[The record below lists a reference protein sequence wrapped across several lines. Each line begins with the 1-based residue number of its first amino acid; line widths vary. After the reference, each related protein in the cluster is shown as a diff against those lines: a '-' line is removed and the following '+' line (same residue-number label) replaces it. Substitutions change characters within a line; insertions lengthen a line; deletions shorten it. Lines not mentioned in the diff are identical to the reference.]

1 MASGDLTSRR
11 VKRALFFIPALAHL
25 GAVSWPAGSGR
36 PGPTRAVGDT
46 CLDPLNVIC
55 VPTSPTSSPS
65 PTPHASPTPSHSP
78 SPHPTA
84 THSQPPSTS
93 PTTPSAP
100 STDNSGG
107 AIGAASGPPAPP
119 TVQPTS
125 IAMTSE
131 PADPQP
137 GSVANL
143 IITVSGQNGA
153 DRYGVSGV
161 GLTVTLKQKPA
172 PDAALD
178 ATNVVTDASG
188 AATVKLTMSQTR
200 GRHVVDAVAGSVT
213 AEWTAD
219 TLAGANQ
226 LSRARHGGEI
236 DTTTPATRGN
246 APLFFVAAAVI
257 FVLGFAWPSVFRWL
271 SGRGLGLGGLVP
283 SRVGLRTSSKRTS

>member
-11 VKRALFFIPALAHL
+11 VKRALFFIPALAIL
-25 GAVSWPAGSGR
+25 GALSWPAGYGR
-36 PGPTRAVGDT
+36 PGPTPAVADT

-137 GSVANL
+137 GPVANL

-153 DRYGVSGV
+153 DRYGVSGLRLPV
-161 GLTVTLKQKPA
+161 LHKPQ
-172 PDAALD
+172 PRPHHPPL
-178 ATNVVTDASG
+178 ATHPIPPASG
-188 AATVKLTMSQTR
+188 
-200 GRHVVDAVAGSVT
+200 
-213 AEWTAD
+213 
-219 TLAGANQ
+219 
-226 LSRARHGGEI
+226 
-236 DTTTPATRGN
+236 P
-246 APLFFVAAAVI
+246 P
-257 FVLGFAWPSVFRWL
+257 
-271 SGRGLGLGGLVP
+271 
-283 SRVGLRTSSKRTS
+283 

>member
-1 MASGDLTSRR
+1 MASGDLTKTRM
-11 VKRALFFIPALAHL
+11 KRALFFIPALAIL
-25 GAVSWPAGSGR
+25 GALSWPAGYGR
-36 PGPTRAVGDT
+36 PGPTTAMAD
-46 CLDPLNVIC
+46 CIDPLGLIC
-55 VPTSPTSSPS
+55 STPS
-65 PTPHASPTPSHSP
+65 PTATATPPKASPTPSHSP

-93 PTTPSAP
+93 PTTPSTPGA
-100 STDNSGG
+100 DSGG
-107 AIGAASGPPAPP
+107 AIGAAPGPPAPP
-119 TVQPTS
+119 RVLPAS
-125 IAMTSE
+125 IAVTSE

-137 GSVANL
+137 GSVATL

-178 ATNVVTDASG
+178 ATSVFTDASG

-236 DTTTPATRGN
+236 DTITPATRGN

-271 SGRGLGLGGLVP
+271 SRRGLGVGGLVP
-283 SRVGLRTSSKRTS
+283 SRAGLRTSSKRTS